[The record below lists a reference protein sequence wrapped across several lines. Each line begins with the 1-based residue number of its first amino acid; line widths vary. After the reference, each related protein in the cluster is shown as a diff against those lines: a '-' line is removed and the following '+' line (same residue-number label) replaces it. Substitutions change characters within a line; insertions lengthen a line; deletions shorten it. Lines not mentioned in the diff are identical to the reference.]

1 MAFDAGAVK
10 GRAILDDSQWV
21 KGSKNVAKSTGGMTK
36 SIFAGQLAFAAF
48 NKAVTVVVNT
58 VKQSITAF
66 AKQQQV
72 EKQLETVLKSTKNA
86 VGLTATEIK
95 NMAGNLQQMTTFGD
109 EAILSGQNLLL
120 TFTKIGKDVFPSAT
134 ETMLNMSQALG
145 QNLQQSAIQLGK
157 ALQDPIQGVTAL
169 RRVGIQLS
177 TAQTEQIKRFVEL
190 NDIASAQK
198 VILGELE
205 TQFGGSAAAARDT
218 FGGALKSLKNIQG
231 DLLES
236 IGAYVEIIGRD
247 FVEATIEATR
257 SVQEFLASESVVNKF
272 KSAWSGLQLAG
283 EELGKSIQESVVSV
297 VENFKEEFGDS
308 INLSK
313 IGEGIL
319 KKLVETFVEL
329 GQKIEL
335 AASILNFYIDMYS
348 KLFKVISNAINV
360 VKNFGTG
367 LIDALDIEEKITG
380 IKDSISGIV
389 KTIFSF
395 LTTVIGNLSNFI
407 SENASG
413 IGTFFQDIIKR
424 IGAFI
429 KAIAQPIL
437 KFFQPIV
444 NLVNKIINVFKD
456 LGEKV
461 SGFFKKTEFDA
472 FRKSTEDL
480 NKATEDLSE
489 STINN
494 LTNVIDKASDVYDP
508 LNTATK
514 KNTNAILDQW
524 KKSNEELL
532 NDFEETNSEITS
544 NMEKENGKR
553 KNNLEATFKEM
564 QQIVESLM
572 DDSKEELDRQSKEI
586 GKTFAD
592 VMTSVLNVVADAV
605 SNVFDLIT
613 GFFDQELDQ
622 LKVKHEAELEEL
634 EMQKERKL
642 EQTNNAFDEQVESL
656 EIARQNE
663 IITEEEFNERLK
675 LIEDQR
681 AETTAQIEEDLSKK
695 QIETRK
701 KQLAKENE
709 IEKKKFIA
717 EKANKIA
724 EIWIQA
730 ALGIVAAWT
739 GSFQALAGIPIVGPA
754 LATAMAAV
762 MTALILGTSIASTVL
777 VGQQQFIPKKAKG
790 GIGSGLT
797 EINEGDRGEIVN
809 LPDGSLVIPNDI
821 SQQIA
826 RNVGTTRN
834 GNMINVSFKGA
845 MISDKMSLRA
855 ISQQV
860 IRDMG
865 RQLRE
870 AT

>member
-247 FVEATIEATR
+247 FVEAQIEATGAVKDFL
-257 SVQEFLASESVVNKF
+257 SDQERMNKFAATMETLRVIFADFGTILKESVVK
-272 KSAWSGLQLAG
+272 
-283 EELGKSIQESVVSV
+283 V
-297 VENFKEEFGDS
+297 
-308 INLSK
+308 
-313 IGEGIL
+313 
-319 KKLVETFVEL
+319 VETFRDRFGEL
-329 GQKIEL
+329 FGRIKESISPIE
-335 AASILNFYIDMYS
+335 ILGGILTKVSQALVVGANIVVFYI
-348 KLFKVISNAINV
+348 NAYAN
-360 VKNFGTG
+360 
-367 LIDALDIEEKITG
+367 LIE
-380 IKDSISGIV
+380 
-389 KTIFSF
+389 
-395 LTTVIGNLSNFI
+395 
-407 SENASG
+407 
-413 IGTFFQDIIKR
+413 IIKR
-424 IGAFI
+424 SALV
-429 KAIAQPIL
+429 L
-437 KFFQPIV
+437 KSFWDSVKEGNFQPTIDAV
-444 NLVNKIINVFKD
+444 ANVSKGIEKLTKD
-456 LGEKV
+456 VTTDV
-461 SGFFKKTEFDA
+461 S
-472 FRKSTEDL
+472 
-480 NKATEDLSE
+480 
-489 STINN
+489 
-494 LTNVIDKASDVYDP
+494 NVIDSAVDLWNPFNDAAK
-508 LNTATK
+508 
-514 KNTNAILDQW
+514 TNIDKYNKVWEEANNKIQEV
-524 KKSNEELL
+524 NEETTQSLEEE
-532 NDFEETNSEITS
+532 NDKRTS
-544 NMEKENGKR
+544 NLEKT
-553 KNNLEATFKEM
+553 AKEM
-564 QQIVESLM
+564 SRILSLTVG
-572 DDSKEELDRQSKEI
+572 DSKEELDKQSKEI

-592 VMTSVLNVVADAV
+592 VMTSVLNVIADAV

-622 LKVKHEAELEEL
+622 LKIKHEAELEEL